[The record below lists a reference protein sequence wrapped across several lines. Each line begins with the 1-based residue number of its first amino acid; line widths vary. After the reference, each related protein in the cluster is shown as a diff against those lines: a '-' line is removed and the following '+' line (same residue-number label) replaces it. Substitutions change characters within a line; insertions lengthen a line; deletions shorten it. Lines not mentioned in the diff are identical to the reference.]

1 MAEKIIKI
9 KISKASKMQV
19 QTFVLELGIIA
30 RQWLRKVGVKIE
42 ILKCI

>member
-19 QTFVLELGIIA
+19 QTFVLERGIIA

-42 ILKCI
+42 ILK